1 MVWNA
6 FQCAEKFL
14 FFSKIGKDEGEGT
27 HPFAG
32 IFLSNQLARLK
43 EHKFAEAYIV
53 NDISIVICGAAGQ
66 GIQTVEDFLVGI
78 LKMSGYH
85 VFATKEYMSRVRG
98 GMNSTELRIGSD
110 RVAAFVD
117 RIDLL
122 IPMHPDAMRHV
133 QHRISKN
140 TYILTDEPNLDES
153 RVQAK
158 EKAFKLPLSSIA
170 QEIGDKIYGNVV
182 VVGVVAG
189 VVAGCCES
197 DIVNH
202 YLAARFESKGAQVV
216 EKNVLAYQKGFALG
230 AELQAQGK
238 IQFDIQMHPEVID
251 ELLFS
256 GVEAVGWGAIAGG
269 CNFIS
274 AYPMSPS
281 TDLLTFLAE
290 QADNFGIVVD
300 QAEDEIAAMNK
311 AIGGW
316 YAGARAIASTAGGG
330 FALMVEGLSLAGMME
345 SPLVIHLAQ
354 RPAPATGLP
363 TRTAQEDLNL
373 ALYAGHGEFPR
384 MIFAPGTIQQA
395 FYVTQR
401 AFNLADKYQVPVF
414 VLTDQ
419 YFVDTYYN
427 FTKLDLSKIKV
438 DKAVVKTPKDYVR
451 YKLTDTGVSPRGI
464 PGYGDGFVRAVSDE
478 HTEDSQITEDLL
490 ETRVKMVQKRAL
502 KKLAT
507 IEKEIDEPELVGP
520 KQYKTLVVCWGSNY
534 HIVKEAVEQANVPGV
549 AMLHFCQLYPLF
561 AKTNQQLSRAKKV
574 LILENNATGQFAN
587 LIKLLADYWIPVPN
601 RLLKFNGAP
610 FSVEEVTTF
619 IQEQSIKED

>member
-1 MVWNA
+1 M
-6 FQCAEKFL
+6 
-14 FFSKIGKDEGEGT
+14 
-27 HPFAG
+27 
-32 IFLSNQLARLK
+32 
-43 EHKFAEAYIV
+43 
-53 NDISIVICGAAGQ
+53 SIVICGAAGQ

-122 IPMHPDAMRHV
+122 IPLHPDAMKHV

-140 TYILTDEPNLDES
+140 TYILADEPNLDDE
-153 RVQAK
+153 RVQEK
-158 EKAFKLPLSSIA
+158 EKAFKLPLSAIA
-170 QEIGDKIYGNVV
+170 QEIGDKIFGNIVA
-182 VVGVVAG
+182 VGVVAG
-189 VVAGCCES
+189 VMAGCCES

-202 YLAARFESKGAQVV
+202 YLTARFGNKGPAVV
-216 EKNVLAYQKGFALG
+216 EKNEQAYQKGFEIG
-230 AELQAQGK
+230 ADLQKQGK
-238 IQFDIQMHPEVID
+238 VRFDIQMHAEVTD

-256 GVEAVGWGAIAGG
+256 GAEAVGWGAIAGG

-290 QADNFGIVVD
+290 QAENFDIAVD

-311 AIGGW
+311 AIGAW

-345 SPLVIHLAQ
+345 SPLVVHLAQ

-363 TRTAQEDLNL
+363 TRTAQEDLNF

-384 MIFAPGTIQQA
+384 IIFAPGTIQQA

-401 AFNLADKYQVPVF
+401 AFNLTDKYQVPVF

-419 YFVDTYYN
+419 YFIDTYYN
-427 FTKLDLSKIKV
+427 FPDLDVSKIKV
-438 DKAVVKTPKDYVR
+438 DKSFVKTGKDYVR
-451 YKLTDTGVSPRGI
+451 YKYTESGISPRGI
-464 PGYGDGFVRAVSDE
+464 PGYGDGFVRAASDE
-478 HTEDSQITEDLL
+478 HSENSQITEDLL
-490 ETRVKMVQKRAL
+490 ETRVKMVQKRVY
-502 KKLAT
+502 KKQAT

-520 KQYKTLVVCWGSNY
+520 QRYKTLVICWGSNY
-534 HIVKEAVEQANVPGV
+534 HVVKEAIERSNLPGI
-549 AMLHFCQLYPLF
+549 AMLHFCQLYPLHP
-561 AKTNQQLSRAKKV
+561 KTNQLLSRAKKV

-587 LIKLLADYWIPVPN
+587 LIKMFADYWIPVPN
-601 RLLKFNGAP
+601 RFLKFNGAP
-610 FSVEEVTTF
+610 FSVEEVTSF
-619 IQEQSIKED
+619 IQEQNSVED

>member
-1 MVWNA
+1 M
-6 FQCAEKFL
+6 
-14 FFSKIGKDEGEGT
+14 
-27 HPFAG
+27 
-32 IFLSNQLARLK
+32 
-43 EHKFAEAYIV
+43 

-122 IPMHPDAMRHV
+122 IPMHPAAMKHV

-140 TYILTDEPNLDES
+140 TYILADEPNLDEG
-153 RVQAK
+153 RVLEK
-158 EKAFKLPLSSIA
+158 DKAFKLPLSAIA
-170 QEIGDKIYGNVV
+170 QEIGDKVYANIVA
-182 VVGVVAG
+182 VGVAAG

-197 DIVNH
+197 DIVTH
-202 YLAARFESKGAQVV
+202 YLSARFGIKGSAVV
-216 EKNVLAYQKGFALG
+216 EKNVIAYQKGFELG
-230 AELQAQGK
+230 AKLQSDGK
-238 IQFDIQMHPEVID
+238 IRFEIQMHSEVTD
-251 ELLFS
+251 ELLFN

-281 TDLLTFLAE
+281 TELLTFLAE
-290 QADNFGIVVD
+290 QADNFGIAVD
-300 QAEDEIAAMNK
+300 QAEDEISAMIK
-311 AIGGW
+311 GIGAW

-330 FALMVEGLSLAGMME
+330 FALMIEGLSLAGMME
-345 SPLVIHLAQ
+345 SPLVVHLAQ

-384 MIFAPGTIQQA
+384 MIFAPGSIQQA
-395 FYVTQR
+395 FYITQH

-419 YFVDTYYN
+419 YFIDTYYN
-427 FTKLDLSKIKV
+427 FPKLDLSKIKV
-438 DKAVVKTPKDYVR
+438 DQAFVKTDKDYVR
-451 YKLTDTGVSPRGI
+451 YKLTDSGISPRGI
-464 PGYGDGFVRAVSDE
+464 PGYGDGFVRAASDE
-478 HTEDSQITEDLL
+478 HYENSQITEDLL
-490 ETRVKMVQKRAL
+490 ETRVKMVQKRVY

-507 IEKEIDEPELVGP
+507 IEKEMVEPDLVGP
-520 KQYKTLVVCWGSNY
+520 QRYKTLVVCWGSNY
-534 HIVKEAVEQANVPGV
+534 HVVKEAIEQAKISSV
-549 AMLHFCQLYPLF
+549 AMLHFYQLYPLHP
-561 AKTNQQLSRAKKV
+561 KTNQILSRAKKV
-574 LILENNATGQFAN
+574 LIIENNATGQFAN
-587 LIKLLADYWIPVPN
+587 LIKILADYWIPVPN

-610 FSVEEVTTF
+610 FSVEEVTLF
-619 IQEQSIKED
+619 IQDQHSVED